1 MKKYIILI
9 MLILGCWVGIYAQT
23 PQKMTYVYDALNR
36 LTEVTY
42 PNGSK
47 ITYNYDVLGNRTS
60 VVIMGGCSVAT
71 ATISGTSTI
80 SAGQFA
86 TIAVTLTGASPWSI
100 VFNGVTYAAIASPFN
115 ISVSPT
121 TTTTYTLT
129 SVNNSCG
136 DGTISGNF
144 VVNFDNCPASVNYT
158 NTQTAGVYQAAQTIT
173 SQANVTTGTSYFAGN
188 SILLSTGFS
197 AGPNEVFLAKIQGC
211 ATAPTNGQ
219 TRLVKPF

>member
-9 MLILGCWVGIYAQT
+9 ILSLGCWVGVHAQT

-42 PNGSK
+42 PNGTS
-47 ITYNYDVLGNRTS
+47 IIYTYDVLGNRTS
-60 VVIMGGCSVAT
+60 VVISGGCSVAT

-80 SAGQFA
+80 SAGQSA

-100 VFNGVTYAAIASPFN
+100 VLNGVTYVANASPYN
-115 ISVSPT
+115 ITVSPT
-121 TTTTYTLT
+121 TTATYALT
-129 SVNNSCG
+129 SVSNSCG
-136 DGTISGNF
+136 AGTISGNF
-144 VVNFDNCPASVNYT
+144 VVNFDNCPSSVNYT
-158 NTQTAGVYQAAQTIT
+158 NSQAGGVYQAAQTIT

-188 SILLSTGFS
+188 SILLSPGFS

-211 ATAPTNGQ
+211 TTAPTN
-219 TRLVKPF
+219 